1 MAVLE
6 LQGLEK
12 SFGALVA
19 TSAVDL
25 TVEPGEIH
33 ALIGPNGAGKTT
45 LISQIYGSLAP
56 DRGRILLKGE
66 DITRLATHQR
76 VRKGIGRSFQITT
89 VLMDFTAADNA
100 AVAVIARQDNAFGM
114 IRPAA
119 SNDGLRE
126 AAMEVLARVGLAE
139 RGPIKA
145 SDLSHGE
152 RRLLE
157 LGLALAAQ
165 PGLLL
170 LDEPMAGT
178 GPEET
183 ARMAEIIASLK
194 GEAAILLIEHD
205 MDAVFRLAD
214 RITVMVEGAVIAT
227 GTPAEISANAAVQE
241 AYLGDSSL
249 EDSGLED
256 ASLEESS
263 SGEDGS

>member
-1 MAVLE
+1 MA
-6 LQGLEK
+6 
-12 SFGALVA
+12 
-19 TSAVDL
+19 
-25 TVEPGEIH
+25 
-33 ALIGPNGAGKTT
+33 
-45 LISQIYGSLAP
+45 
-56 DRGRILLKGE
+56 
-66 DITRLATHQR
+66 
-76 VRKGIGRSFQITT
+76 
-89 VLMDFTAADNA
+89 
-100 AVAVIARQDNAFGM
+100 
-114 IRPAA
+114 
-119 SNDGLRE
+119 
-126 AAMEVLARVGLAE
+126 VLARVGLAE

-249 EDSGLED
+249 EDS
-256 ASLEESS
+256 S
-263 SGEDGS
+263 SGEDGT

>member
-1 MAVLE
+1 MA
-6 LQGLEK
+6 
-12 SFGALVA
+12 
-19 TSAVDL
+19 
-25 TVEPGEIH
+25 
-33 ALIGPNGAGKTT
+33 
-45 LISQIYGSLAP
+45 
-56 DRGRILLKGE
+56 
-66 DITRLATHQR
+66 
-76 VRKGIGRSFQITT
+76 
-89 VLMDFTAADNA
+89 
-100 AVAVIARQDNAFGM
+100 
-114 IRPAA
+114 
-119 SNDGLRE
+119 
-126 AAMEVLARVGLAE
+126 VLARVGLAE

-241 AYLGDSSL
+241 AYLGDTSL
-249 EDSGLED
+249 EDSGLE
-256 ASLEESS
+256 SSS

>member
-1 MAVLE
+1 MA
-6 LQGLEK
+6 
-12 SFGALVA
+12 
-19 TSAVDL
+19 
-25 TVEPGEIH
+25 
-33 ALIGPNGAGKTT
+33 
-45 LISQIYGSLAP
+45 
-56 DRGRILLKGE
+56 
-66 DITRLATHQR
+66 
-76 VRKGIGRSFQITT
+76 
-89 VLMDFTAADNA
+89 
-100 AVAVIARQDNAFGM
+100 
-114 IRPAA
+114 
-119 SNDGLRE
+119 
-126 AAMEVLARVGLAE
+126 VLARVGLAE

-256 ASLEESS
+256 ASLEGSS

>member
-1 MAVLE
+1 MA
-6 LQGLEK
+6 
-12 SFGALVA
+12 
-19 TSAVDL
+19 
-25 TVEPGEIH
+25 
-33 ALIGPNGAGKTT
+33 
-45 LISQIYGSLAP
+45 
-56 DRGRILLKGE
+56 
-66 DITRLATHQR
+66 
-76 VRKGIGRSFQITT
+76 
-89 VLMDFTAADNA
+89 
-100 AVAVIARQDNAFGM
+100 
-114 IRPAA
+114 
-119 SNDGLRE
+119 
-126 AAMEVLARVGLAE
+126 VLARVGLAE

-249 EDSGLED
+249 EDS
-256 ASLEESS
+256 S

>member
-1 MAVLE
+1 MA
-6 LQGLEK
+6 
-12 SFGALVA
+12 
-19 TSAVDL
+19 
-25 TVEPGEIH
+25 
-33 ALIGPNGAGKTT
+33 
-45 LISQIYGSLAP
+45 
-56 DRGRILLKGE
+56 
-66 DITRLATHQR
+66 
-76 VRKGIGRSFQITT
+76 
-89 VLMDFTAADNA
+89 
-100 AVAVIARQDNAFGM
+100 
-114 IRPAA
+114 
-119 SNDGLRE
+119 
-126 AAMEVLARVGLAE
+126 VLARVGLAE

>member
-1 MAVLE
+1 MA
-6 LQGLEK
+6 
-12 SFGALVA
+12 
-19 TSAVDL
+19 
-25 TVEPGEIH
+25 
-33 ALIGPNGAGKTT
+33 
-45 LISQIYGSLAP
+45 
-56 DRGRILLKGE
+56 
-66 DITRLATHQR
+66 
-76 VRKGIGRSFQITT
+76 
-89 VLMDFTAADNA
+89 
-100 AVAVIARQDNAFGM
+100 
-114 IRPAA
+114 
-119 SNDGLRE
+119 
-126 AAMEVLARVGLAE
+126 VLARVGLAE

-205 MDAVFRLAD
+205 LDAVFRLAD

-256 ASLEESS
+256 SGLESSS

>member
-1 MAVLE
+1 MA
-6 LQGLEK
+6 
-12 SFGALVA
+12 
-19 TSAVDL
+19 
-25 TVEPGEIH
+25 
-33 ALIGPNGAGKTT
+33 
-45 LISQIYGSLAP
+45 
-56 DRGRILLKGE
+56 
-66 DITRLATHQR
+66 
-76 VRKGIGRSFQITT
+76 
-89 VLMDFTAADNA
+89 
-100 AVAVIARQDNAFGM
+100 
-114 IRPAA
+114 
-119 SNDGLRE
+119 
-126 AAMEVLARVGLAE
+126 VLARVGLAK

-256 ASLEESS
+256 ASLEGSS

>member
-1 MAVLE
+1 MA
-6 LQGLEK
+6 
-12 SFGALVA
+12 
-19 TSAVDL
+19 
-25 TVEPGEIH
+25 
-33 ALIGPNGAGKTT
+33 
-45 LISQIYGSLAP
+45 
-56 DRGRILLKGE
+56 
-66 DITRLATHQR
+66 
-76 VRKGIGRSFQITT
+76 
-89 VLMDFTAADNA
+89 
-100 AVAVIARQDNAFGM
+100 
-114 IRPAA
+114 
-119 SNDGLRE
+119 
-126 AAMEVLARVGLAE
+126 VLARVGLAE

-256 ASLEESS
+256 ASLEDSS